1 MGNEKKSMKEVV
13 EAKVKTY
20 KEKVEEQVELLKEA
34 PVSARVKAV

>member
-20 KEKVEEQVELLKEA
+20 KEKVEEQVEPRCL
-34 PVSARVKAV
+34 RG